1 MTTLR
6 PTLSALA
13 ALCTLFALG
22 SPAAQA
28 GTEASCRLGS
38 TDMAADA
45 SAPGSV
51 GSQAALSG
59 EDSGSF
65 WLSRRATSSRARTD
79 VVAELA
85 RWHDSG
91 AMLIDQNE
99 FEGRITQGSTLAPS
113 ALTRAEVQAQV
124 LAARAV
130 GDLDASAGE
139 DSGSLHVARHE
150 YTPGATAMA
159 AAAAAPQATMA
170 AAQPLTSMCSG
181 PEIGAAADQEA
192 APRHL

>member
-6 PTLSALA
+6 PSLTALA
-13 ALCTLFALG
+13 ALCTFVAFG
-22 SPAAQA
+22 SSAAQA
-28 GTEASCRLGS
+28 GTEASCRI
-38 TDMAADA
+38 DRAAIAADA
-45 SAPGSV
+45 PAAGSAGSP
-51 GSQAALSG
+51 AALTG

-65 WLSRRATSSRARTD
+65 WLSRHTTTGRARSD

-99 FEGRITQGSTLAPS
+99 FEGRITQGSTRAPS
-113 ALTRAEVQAQV
+113 TLARAEVQTQV

-139 DSGSLHVARHE
+139 DSGSMHVARHDHA
-150 YTPGATAMA
+150 P
-159 AAAAAPQATMA
+159 AAPEATMA
-170 AAQPLTSMCSG
+170 AAQPLASLCSG
-181 PEIGAAADQEA
+181 PEIGAASEQG
-192 APRHL
+192 APRYL